1 MYETKLKN
9 LQDKNG
15 KFEKEKEGQINDKLS
30 NLQELIW
37 EILEKKQA
45 KTRAILS
52 NVIG

>member
-15 KFEKEKEGQINDKLS
+15 KFEKEKGQINNKLS